1 MILHLVHD
9 EKIINRTIDI
19 FEEASPDDNLF
30 VVFTRK
36 KRTRFVERRDCVV
49 LYSEFRR
56 NDYSFSAVIIHYLN
70 RRKIH
75 FLHEHELVNV
85 PLYWIIWGGD
95 LYNKLLA
102 RKGFLL
108 YPPTAVSG
116 SVRFHVISAL
126 KGLLHPFIE
135 LFRCNSINYTISFIE
150 KYVDYIVTDTTEND
164 FDYLIRYYPQF
175 KQKKWKDFFYYTI
188 DALLSKELMN
198 DSCKGDAI
206 LVVNSASKTNN
217 HIYAFSHLKTLNV
230 RNRKIIVPLNYS
242 VKKKYLKEVVG
253 SGKEMFDEN
262 FSPLLS
268 FLPIAEYN
276 NLLAGVSVAIFANWR
291 QEAIGNILVLL
302 FLGAKVFLSRNN
314 PVFEWATFHGL
325 VVFELENI
333 NQKEIDTLLCP
344 ESALLNRKILSAL
357 YNKQRL
363 IELIRMF

>member
-1 MILHLVHD
+1 M
-9 EKIINRTIDI
+9 
-19 FEEASPDDNLF
+19 
-30 VVFTRK
+30 
-36 KRTRFVERRDCVV
+36 
-49 LYSEFRR
+49 
-56 NDYSFSAVIIHYLN
+56 
-70 RRKIH
+70 
-75 FLHEHELVNV
+75 
-85 PLYWIIWGGD
+85 
-95 LYNKLLA
+95 
-102 RKGFLL
+102 
-108 YPPTAVSG
+108 
-116 SVRFHVISAL
+116 
-126 KGLLHPFIE
+126 
-135 LFRCNSINYTISFIE
+135 
-150 KYVDYIVTDTTEND
+150 
-164 FDYLIRYYPQF
+164 
-175 KQKKWKDFFYYTI
+175 
-188 DALLSKELMN
+188 
-198 DSCKGDAI
+198 
-206 LVVNSASKTNN
+206 
-217 HIYAFSHLKTLNV
+217 KTLNV